1 MTLEEKERA
10 IAQAMGALTDG
21 VKDDL
26 LGIVVITKW
35 SNGMSLVSVR
45 SRDEG
50 DEEADNHRIMIEAYL
65 TLGDALRLRS

>member
-1 MTLEEKERA
+1 LTLEEKERA

-26 LGIVVITKW
+26 TKW